1 MQFVRSPG
9 KSGSHFNPNSSL
21 FQPNEKTDIIT
32 STASWLAMV
41 GVLAGLTRVIGPMQ
55 MLKLYSIPYLVMLT
69 RLLLQAH
76 LMQNKNLD

>member
-21 FQPNEKTDIIT
+21 FQPNEEEDIIT
-32 STASWLAMV
+32 STVSWLAMV
-41 GVLAGLTRVIGPMQ
+41 GVLAGLTFVIGPMQ
-55 MLKLYSIPYLVMLT
+55 MLKLYAIPYLVMLT
-69 RLLLQAH
+69 HFLLQAN